1 LLHTPAPTRAS
12 ERNLIV
18 KRLLVLAVIALLA
31 LLTSIPG
38 VAAAQTSQR
47 CFPETGFCVS
57 GPIRQY
63 WERNGG
69 LPVFGYPISP
79 QRVESVEGRS
89 LQVQWFER
97 DRLEIQADG
106 TLTAGRLGARVL
118 ELNGIDWQQL
128 PGDTAVQPGC
138 RFFRETQLNLCDPF
152 LSYWERNGG
161 LERFGYPLT
170 RVRDEPI
177 EGRVY
182 QVQYFERRR
191 MELHPENAAPFD
203 LLLGLLGR
211 EVLAREGAPVALP
224 DCAQLLTPS
233 LRAAYTRVQLGHP
246 LGCPTLAPSVDVPAA
261 TQAMERGHMIWYG
274 QAAGPP
280 MLTLDP
286 RIFAVIA
293 PGAGLSFKTYD
304 DTWVAG
310 RDPDTPGGTP
320 PQPDLFPP
328 WRGFGKV
335 WNEDADL
342 RQRIGWAR
350 EAQARPDRADVQ
362 LFDSGILLVHL
373 REANVTWAF
382 GNPSNPGEVQYLP

>member
-1 LLHTPAPTRAS
+1 MLTARQPLMFA
-12 ERNLIV
+12 LIG
-18 KRLLVLAVIALLA
+18 LLAVLLSA
-31 LLTSIPG
+31 PG
-38 VAAAQTSQR
+38 AAAAQTSQR
-47 CFPETGFCVS
+47 CFAETGFCIS
-57 GPIRQY
+57 GSIRLY

-79 QRVESVEGRS
+79 QRTETVEGRTI
-89 LQVQWFER
+89 QVQWFER

-106 TLTAGRLGARVL
+106 TITAGRLGARLL

-128 PGDTAVQPGC
+128 PGDNAVQPGC
-138 RFFRETQLNLCDPF
+138 RFFRETQFNLCEPF

-161 LERFGYPLT
+161 LERFGFPLT
-170 RVRDEPI
+170 RVRDELI

-191 MELHPENAAPFD
+191 MELHPENAPPYN

-211 EVLAREGAPVALP
+211 EVLTREGAPAALP
-224 DCAQLLTPS
+224 DCAQQLTPA
-233 LRAAYTRVQLGHP
+233 LRAAYTRVQLGRP
-246 LGCPTLAPSVDVPAA
+246 LGCPTLAPGIDVPAA

-274 QAAGPP
+274 RAEGPP
-280 MLTLDP
+280 MLVLGP

-293 PGAGLSFKTYD
+293 PGTGLSFKTYD
-304 DTWVAG
+304 DPWVAG
-310 RDPDTPGGTP
+310 QDPDTPGGTP

-335 WNEDADL
+335 WSEDADL
-342 RQRIGWAR
+342 RERIGWAR
-350 EAQARPDRADVQ
+350 EDRARPERADVQ

-373 REANVTWAF
+373 RGANVTWAF
-382 GNPSNPGEVQYLP
+382 GNPANPGEVQYLP

>member
-1 LLHTPAPTRAS
+1 MNA
-12 ERNLIV
+12 
-18 KRLLVLAVIALLA
+18 RLLLLLA
-31 LLTSIPG
+31 FVLGAALFAHAPP
-38 VAAAQTSQR
+38 AAAQSGER
-47 CFPETGFCVS
+47 CFAETGFCIA

-69 LPVFGYPISP
+69 LPVFGFPISP
-79 QRVESVEGRS
+79 QRVETVEGRTI
-89 LQVQWFER
+89 QVQWFER

-106 TLTAGRLGARVL
+106 TLTAGRLGARFL

-128 PGDTAVQPGC
+128 PGDTAAQPGC
-138 RFFRETQLNLCDPF
+138 RFFRETQLNLCQPF
-152 LSYWERNGG
+152 LGYWERNGG

-170 RVRDEPI
+170 RLRDEQI
-177 EGRVY
+177 EGRSY

-191 MELHPENAAPFD
+191 MELHPENAAPFNV
-203 LLLGLLGR
+203 LLGLLGR
-211 EVLAREGAPVALP
+211 EVLAREGSGATLP
-224 DCAQLLTPS
+224 ACAQQLTPS
-233 LRAAYTRVQLGHP
+233 PRAVYARVQLGRP
-246 LGCPTLAPSVDVPAA
+246 LGCPTLAPGVDVPAA
-261 TQAMERGHMIWYG
+261 TQQMERGLMVWYG
-274 QAAGPP
+274 RAAGPP

-286 RIFAVIA
+286 RIFAVIS
-293 PGAGLSFKTYD
+293 PGVGYTFQTYD

-335 WNEDADL
+335 WSEDADL

-350 EAQARPDRADVQ
+350 EDQARADRADVQ

-373 REANVTWAF
+373 REANITWAF
-382 GNPSNPGEVQYLP
+382 GNPSDPSEVQYLP